1 MSNVRLKAL
10 SVRRVPR
17 APNRRQRVARPP
29 GTPSGAKDA
38 EPSSLDAPIRSGND
52 AVVEPPSF
60 LSDAEIYW
68 RLHHPQRRAHCRRA
82 QERS

>member
-1 MSNVRLKAL
+1 MSNARLKAL

-17 APNRRQRVARPP
+17 APNRRQRIARPP

-38 EPSSLDAPIRSGND
+38 EPSSLDAPIQFGND
-52 AVVEPPSF
+52 AVVEAPSF

-68 RLHHPQRRAHCRRA
+68 RLHHPQRRAHCRRP